1 MHDVTE
7 GGILG
12 AIWEAAYNAGKGA
25 EVYINEIDI
34 HPVTKKICSMLNI
47 DPYRLLSS
55 GCMLIVCKNGN
66 EMVQG
71 LRDIGVNAKI
81 IGRITDISEGVR
93 TAQGEEITA
102 PQADELY
109 KVV

>member
-1 MHDVTE
+1 
-7 GGILG
+7 
-12 AIWEAAYNAGKGA
+12 
-25 EVYINEIDI
+25 
-34 HPVTKKICSMLNI
+34 MLNI